1 MRTRKFAFEIN
12 WPLVVRQLVRIRRVF
27 WFACDDCKSVG
38 TGEGSI
44 LDKKAATAPIA
55 DLGYTT
61 MIFFL
66 TAAAARVSTALSLL
80 YS

>member
-1 MRTRKFAFEIN
+1 M
-12 WPLVVRQLVRIRRVF
+12 
-27 WFACDDCKSVG
+27 G
-38 TGEGSI
+38 TVEGSI